1 MPSSFALNLCKF
13 LIRLKFP
20 HIHKISTKEFAQWLL
35 NSTKIQPL
43 VIDARSQAE
52 YEVSNL
58 KAAVHIDPIAPD
70 LQILSQVAKETPIV
84 VYCSIGYRSA
94 TISQQLQQAGFTR
107 VFNLSGG
114 LFQWANEGRLMFKNE
129 EVTQCIHPYNAM
141 WGKLLKDG
149 KFTQSR
155 RGAER

>member
-1 MPSSFALNLCKF
+1 MRSSFALNFCKL

-20 HIHKISTKEFAQWLL
+20 HIHQISTKDFAQWLL
-35 NSTKIQPL
+35 NSPKTQPL

-52 YEVSNL
+52 FEVSHL

-70 LQILSQVAKETPIV
+70 LQALSEVVKNTPIV

-94 TISQQLQQAGFTR
+94 TIAQQLQQAGFTC

-114 LFQWANEGRLMFKNE
+114 LFQWSNEGRLMFQNE
-129 EVTQCIHPYNAM
+129 KVTQCIHPYNAM

-149 KFTQSR
+149 KLTQSR

>member
-1 MPSSFALNLCKF
+1 MRSSLALNFCQL

-20 HIHKISTKEFAQWLL
+20 HIRQITTKEFAQWLL
-35 NSTKIQPL
+35 DPQKTQPL

-52 YEVSNL
+52 YEVSHL

-70 LQILSQVAKETPIV
+70 LTSLSQVAKETPVV

-94 TISQQLQQAGFTR
+94 TIAQQLQQAGFSR

-141 WGKLLKDG
+141 WGKFLQDG
-149 KFTQSR
+149 KLTQRR

>member
-1 MPSSFALNLCKF
+1 MRSSFALNFCKL

-20 HIHKISTKEFAQWLL
+20 NIGQISTKDFAQWLL
-35 NSTKIQPL
+35 NSTKTQPL

-52 YEVSNL
+52 YEVSHL

-70 LQILSQVAKETPIV
+70 LQPLSEVVKNTPIV

-94 TISQQLQQAGFTR
+94 TIAQQLQKAGFTR

-114 LFQWANEGRLMFKNE
+114 LFQWANEGRLMFQNE

-149 KFTQSR
+149 KLTQSR

>member
-1 MPSSFALNLCKF
+1 MRSSLALNFCKL

-20 HIHKISTKEFAQWLL
+20 HIRQISTKDFAQWLL
-35 NSTKIQPL
+35 NSTKTQPL

-52 YEVSNL
+52 YEVSHL

-70 LQILSQVAKETPIV
+70 LEPLSEVVKNTPIV

-94 TISQQLQQAGFTR
+94 TIAQQLQQEGFTR

-114 LFQWANEGRLMFKNE
+114 LFQWANEGRLMFQNE
-129 EVTQCIHPYNAM
+129 EATQCIHPYNAM

-149 KFTQSR
+149 KLTQSR